1 VAFAESRIRKETIAA
16 EDILHDLGALSMM
29 SSDSQAMGRVGEV
42 IIRTWQTA
50 HKMRVQRGG
59 DEKNDNARV
68 KRYIAKYTINPAI
81 THGISHVVGSV
92 EEGKLADLVLWKPAF
107 FGVKPCLVMKGGM
120 IAAAAMGDPNAS
132 IPTPQPVHYRPM
144 FGAYAKQ
151 SSVTFVSKAALQS
164 RLKLQKR
171 LVAVK
176 DTRDLAK
183 RDMVHNDYRPKISVD
198 PETYEVRA
206 DGELLA
212 CEPASVL
219 PMAQR
224 YFLF

>member
-1 VAFAESRIRKETIAA
+1 
-16 EDILHDLGALSMM
+16 
-29 SSDSQAMGRVGEV
+29 
-42 IIRTWQTA
+42 
-50 HKMRVQRGG
+50 
-59 DEKNDNARV
+59 
-68 KRYIAKYTINPAI
+68 
-81 THGISHVVGSV
+81 VGSI

-107 FGVKPCLVMKGGM
+107 FGVKPFLILKGGA

-144 FGAYAKQ
+144 FASFGKALRQ
-151 SSVTFVSKAALQS
+151 TSVTFVSKAF
-164 RLKLQKR
+164 LKGKGVQKMNLR
-171 LVAVK
+171 TLVPVK
-176 DTRDLAK
+176 NIRK
-183 RDMVHNDYRPKISVD
+183 VGKKDMVHNDWLPRISVD

-212 CEPASVL
+212 CEPAKIL